1 MVVILGRAARSQ
13 SRTVRWAGTKQHDGG
28 LLDWPGSARAH
39 RPAKTKGTAPIQ
51 TELAALFVCL
61 RAVRPGL
68 EQYAA
73 SSPPRLHSDTIRIH
87 SKAMKPFLVQCVCPG
102 GGGEFVRT
110 NFWYETGLFFI
121 ALYSEIMLAGI
132 VTTCCVSTVQPVPS
146 LLNMLDNLQQHYL
159 SIATHRLT
167 KVS

>member
-1 MVVILGRAARSQ
+1 MVLGRAARSQ
-13 SRTVRWAGTKQHDGG
+13 RRTVRWAGTKQHDGG

-39 RPAKTKGTAPIQ
+39 RPAKTKGTAPVQ

-87 SKAMKPFLVQCVCPG
+87 SKAMKPFLVQCVCPA
-102 GGGEFVRT
+102 GGEFVRT

-121 ALYSEIMLAGI
+121 ALYSEITLAGI
-132 VTTCCVSTVQPVPS
+132 VTTCCVSKVQPVPS
-146 LLNMLDNLQQHYL
+146 LLNMLDNLQQDTL

-167 KVS
+167 KFS

>member
-87 SKAMKPFLVQCVCPG
+87 SKAVQ
-102 GGGEFVRT
+102 
-110 NFWYETGLFFI
+110 
-121 ALYSEIMLAGI
+121 AGI
-132 VTTCCVSTVQPVPS
+132 QPKNRVVFKKTRWCVLRQVPIAPFTQPV
-146 LLNMLDNLQQHYL
+146 QGETVAYL
-159 SIATHRLT
+159 FHLAISYN
-167 KVS
+167 K